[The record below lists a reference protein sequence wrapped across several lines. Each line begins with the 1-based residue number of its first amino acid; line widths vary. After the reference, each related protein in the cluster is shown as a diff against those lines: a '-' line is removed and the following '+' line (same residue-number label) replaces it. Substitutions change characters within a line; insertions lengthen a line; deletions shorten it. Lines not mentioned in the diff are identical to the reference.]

1 MMKFG
6 DHKSY
11 DDDEYDDEK
20 SKSEIKRELLAL
32 KELGSVL
39 VELPTRDLDKLE
51 LSEDLYDQV
60 MKAKGLTHGAKK
72 RQIGFI
78 GGRIVHEDHEAI
90 KQKLEKMR
98 QAHNGE
104 TKLFQQ
110 LEQWR
115 DDLLAGDKT
124 ILTLLMNQ
132 FEDIDLQY
140 VRQLVRNATKEAAQ
154 NKAPKSSRLL
164 FKYLRD
170 CQEQQAD

>member
-11 DDDEYDDEK
+11 DDEEYDDEK

-32 KELGSVL
+32 KELGSIL
-39 VELPTRDLDKLE
+39 VELPTRDLEKLD
-51 LSEDLYDQV
+51 LSEDLFEQI

-72 RQIGFI
+72 RQVGFI
-78 GGRIVHEDHEAI
+78 GGRIVHEDHETITA
-90 KQKLEKMR
+90 KLEKMR

-104 TKLFQQ
+104 TKQFQQ

-115 DDLLAGDKT
+115 DELLAGDKAVM
-124 ILTLLMNQ
+124 TLLINQ
-132 FEDIDLQY
+132 FDDFDLQY
-140 VRQLVRNATKEAAQ
+140 VRQLVRNSTKELSQ

-164 FKYLRD
+164 FKYLRE
-170 CQEQQAD
+170 CQERDS